1 MSTFISPESV
11 AIPLSGFSTSGDLD
25 KALVYDSTAG
35 HYVLMSADI
44 AKVEVA
50 IAKRS
55 ARRSWA
61 VRATQVLGL
70 CLVSGV
76 LGFIAS
82 EMGGD
87 SMRTALK
94 IWNGSASE
102 VATRSPAPVQT
113 PAMGFAITAPPPV
126 IAASDSAAPALATG
140 ASAPIPLS
148 QASEAA
154 QAVLVAAATPA
165 TPPASLPI
173 AMASAV
179 PVQTPAVNPAPVAVQ
194 VARSPIAATSAPTVA
209 EPVVKANP
217 PPPPVTT
224 QVAKPV
230 ESPKPASPKEVAKS
244 SPPATKVTKVV
255 TVQATPTAPK
265 VTPPAEVQPTKPVQV
280 PVGVQR
286 VSAQGVHYF
295 DGSANKLFAVGS
307 TLPNGEKIIDV
318 DEASATYATDK
329 GIRQIRPSKP

>member
-55 ARRSWA
+55 ARKSWA
-61 VRATQVLGL
+61 VRATQVMGL

-94 IWNGSASE
+94 SLTGSTSE

-126 IAASDSAAPALATG
+126 SVTSDSAAPALATG
-140 ASAPIPLS
+140 VSAPIPLP
-148 QASEAA
+148 QASEAI

-165 TPPASLPI
+165 TPPASPPI

-179 PVQTPAVNPAPVAVQ
+179 TPTPVAVQ
-194 VARSPIAATSAPTVA
+194 VARFPIAATSAPVVA
-209 EPVVKANP
+209 QPVVKASP
-217 PPPPVTT
+217 PPPTVTT
-224 QVAKPV
+224 PVAKPV
-230 ESPKPASPKEVAKS
+230 ERPKPASPKEVAKS
-244 SPPATKVTKVV
+244 TPPATKVTKVV

-265 VTPPAEVQPTKPVQV
+265 VVPPAEVPPTKPVQV

-307 TLPNGEKIIDV
+307 TLPNGEKVIDV

-329 GIRQIRPSKP
+329 GVRQIRPSKP